1 MKYKESE
8 PTIGLASI
16 NPISILEANELWV
29 YNTKNRK
36 LMHYVAEPMVG
47 GLGVKGT
54 SLVGFDAKKS
64 TQKTIRKPEVL
75 KGADKLARTKFEKLY
90 TELTTTDT
98 ACNGRI
104 NEHCILIKV
113 F

>member
-1 MKYKESE
+1 
-8 PTIGLASI
+8 
-16 NPISILEANELWV
+16 
-29 YNTKNRK
+29 
-36 LMHYVAEPMVG
+36 MHYVAEEMVG

-54 SLVGFDAKKS
+54 SLVGFDMKKS

-75 KGADKLARTKFEKLY
+75 KGSDKLARTKFDKLY
-90 TELTTTDT
+90 NDLTTTDT

-104 NEHCILIKV
+104 NEHCVIIKA